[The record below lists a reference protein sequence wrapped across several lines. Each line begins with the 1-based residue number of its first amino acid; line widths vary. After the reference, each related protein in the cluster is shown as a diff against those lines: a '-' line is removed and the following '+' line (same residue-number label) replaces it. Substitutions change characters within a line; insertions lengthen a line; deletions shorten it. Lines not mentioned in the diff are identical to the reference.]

1 MTLSALLQ
9 SVTPS
14 EVADLGPFLDR
25 VYAGT
30 AVRDWIVASCVFVG
44 AIVVFALLKRLT
56 LVRLAQWA
64 ERTETDLDD
73 LVIDLVRRTSRF
85 YLIALAAR
93 IASHWLTLS
102 STTHG
107 WLSKAAIL
115 ATFIQVGLW
124 GLGIVHYGLQRLVK
138 DRPQEDPIRTM
149 GASILGMIG
158 RGIVWITVLLLCLGN
173 LGVDVTALITGL
185 GVGGIAVALALQN
198 ILGDLFAS
206 ITILLDKPF
215 VVGDAITLGEF
226 VGTVEEIGIK
236 TTRLR
241 SVNGEQIVV
250 GNSDLVNSRIR
261 NFKRLAERRSVF
273 TLGVNYST
281 PYAELEAIPG
291 MLKDIVETTPHARF
305 DRAHFKSF
313 GDWALIFEV
322 VYFSTRPE
330 YHALMDV
337 QQGINLE
344 IKRRFEARGI
354 QMAFPTQTVIHQGAV
369 EAPRP
374 GARN

>member
-1 MTLSALLQ
+1 MSPFALLL
-9 SVTPS
+9 SVATPAP
-14 EVADLGPFLDR
+14 EELAPFLDR

-30 AVRDWIVASCVFVG
+30 SVRDWIVAACVFLG
-44 AIVVFALLKRLT
+44 ATVLFALVKRVT
-56 LVRLAQWA
+56 LMRLSQWA

-73 LVIDLVRRTSRF
+73 LVIDLVRRTSRL
-85 YLIALAAR
+85 YIVAVAAR

-102 STTHG
+102 QTTHD
-107 WLSKAAIL
+107 WLSKALIL
-115 ATFIQVGLW
+115 ASFVQVGLW
-124 GLGIVHYGLQRLVK
+124 GLGLVHYGLKRLVK

-158 RGIVWITVLLLCLGN
+158 RGMVWITVLLLCLDN
-173 LGVDVTALITGL
+173 LGVNVTALITGL

-198 ILGDLFAS
+198 VLGDLFAS

-273 TLGVNYST
+273 TLGVTYAT

-313 GDWALIFEV
+313 GDWALLFEV

-330 YHALMDV
+330 YNALMDV
-337 QQGINLE
+337 QQRINLE
-344 IKRRFEARGI
+344 IKRRFEERGI
-354 QMAFPTQTVIHQGAV
+354 EMAFPTQTVIYQGAV
-369 EAPRP
+369 ETPRAV
-374 GARN
+374 ARS